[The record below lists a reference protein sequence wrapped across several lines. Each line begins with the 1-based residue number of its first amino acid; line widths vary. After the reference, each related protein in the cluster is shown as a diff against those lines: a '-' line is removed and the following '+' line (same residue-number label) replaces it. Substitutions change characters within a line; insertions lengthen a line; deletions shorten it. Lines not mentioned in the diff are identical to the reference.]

1 MALVRSADKAKFTT
15 ADSLNQASVRVIK
28 NPGGTNE
35 AYVLANLKAAQVA
48 THDKNAEIPA
58 LIADGKGDVMITET
72 YEALHY
78 AKADPRL
85 HAAFINAPLTP
96 VNTLGFMLPT
106 DDADYVRVMD
116 FVWGLVDSRGAVKQ
130 AADKWLK

>member
-1 MALVRSADKAKFTT
+1 
-15 ADSLNQASVRVIK
+15 
-28 NPGGTNE
+28 
-35 AYVLANLKAAQVA
+35 
-48 THDKNAEIPA
+48 
-58 LIADGKGDVMITET
+58 MITET

-85 HAAFINAPLTP
+85 AAIFIDAPLTP
-96 VNTLGFMLPT
+96 TNTLGFLMPK
-106 DDADYVRVMD
+106 DDADYTRVMQ